1 MQIAILHLGGKDRFG
16 SSDDYLAQFSVRH
29 EFYTLLKKHGF
40 RSVDIIQ
47 RAAFASTQIEDTVTY
62 HFIKDNLPARL
73 RWWQEPE
80 STFEFLG
87 SRLFDIL
94 QVDGFDLPLHFRWI
108 RRAVGKATV
117 ITGVHTGEKI
127 WPSRNL
133 WLQQFGLRVVDG
145 FIFEELKDA
154 YPWQKA
160 SVILRRQPVFEC
172 RGCRKHEPA
181 AIAKM
186 NQIYKTL
193 SVRSLTTA

>member
-1 MQIAILHLGGKDRFG
+1 MQIAILHLGGKDLFDSG
-16 SSDDYLAQFSVRH
+16 DEYLARFSERH
-29 EFYTLLKKHGF
+29 GFYTLLKKQGF
-40 RSVDIIQ
+40 RSVDVIQ
-47 RAAFASTQIEDTVTY
+47 RAGFNDTQIGDTVTY
-62 HFIKDNLPARL
+62 HFIKDDLPAQL

-117 ITGVHTGEKI
+117 LTGVHTGEEM

-133 WLQQFGLRVVDG
+133 WLQQFGLRAVDG

-172 RGCRKHEPA
+172 TGCRRHEPA
-181 AIAKM
+181 AVTKM
-186 NQIYKTL
+186 NQIYRTL
-193 SVRSLTTA
+193 SVRNLTNA